1 MRVLL
6 LEDEADIARPV
17 IAMLERERYAV
28 RWARTADEARAAL
41 AEREADVAI
50 LDVMVDRADAG
61 FELAEELR
69 AVGFPGAI
77 LFLTAR
83 DSVSDRVRGLDL
95 GGDDYLVKPFSLKE
109 LLARLRALV
118 RRPAQ
123 TRRVFFERG
132 PLRVDFDRRE
142 ARWHGAVVS
151 LSEREFEIL
160 ELLALYPDR
169 AFSVDD
175 LVERFFPDAASGRR
189 VVRVYVSQLR
199 RAIDPVV
206 VATVP
211 RGYRLGV

>member
-1 MRVLL
+1 MLL
-6 LEDEADIARPV
+6 LEDEDDIARPV
-17 IAMLERERYAV
+17 IALLERERYGV
-28 RWARTADEARAAL
+28 RWARTTDEARAAL
-41 AEREADVAI
+41 AEREPDVAI
-50 LDVMVDRADAG
+50 LDVMVDHDDAG

-69 AVGFPGAI
+69 SVGYPGAI

-118 RRPAQ
+118 RRQAQ
-123 TRRVFFERG
+123 TRRAVFERG
-132 PLRVDFDRRE
+132 PLRVAFDRRE
-142 ARWHGAVVS
+142 ARWHGAVVA

-199 RAIDPVV
+199 RAIDPSV

-211 RGYRLGV
+211 GGYRLGV